1 MVTILIGHS
10 DGPDARR
17 PGRSV
22 VAEDQAL
29 ADRLSRFHRRHHRQ
43 EVLHWLTVIPII
55 LIVAWAVIA
64 GALSL
69 LVQ

>member
-1 MVTILIGHS
+1 MTILVRHS
-10 DGPDARR
+10 DGTDMRR
-17 PGRSV
+17 PGTSQ

-43 EVLHWLTVIPII
+43 EVLHWLTVIPIV
-55 LIVAWAVIA
+55 LVAAWAVIA
-64 GALSL
+64 GVWSL